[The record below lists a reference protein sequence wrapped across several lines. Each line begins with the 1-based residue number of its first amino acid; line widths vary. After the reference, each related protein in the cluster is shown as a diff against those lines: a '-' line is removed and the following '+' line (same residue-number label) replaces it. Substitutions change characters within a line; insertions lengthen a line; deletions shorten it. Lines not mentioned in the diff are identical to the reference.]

1 MAKNKF
7 QLTYDHIKRENQF
20 LKILVLMLSVV
31 ILVVVLITDKDPL
44 VIRESLTDIEL
55 IDIKSS
61 QLNEYDVEIFLRHFI
76 NNLNLYDSYKIDDA
90 YLSLNMMDE
99 SLRNRFLNDVF
110 KQGAIQSIKNMK
122 ATTTTTFQEISFEQQ
137 GSNQLKATVI
147 YTRTQDFFHSKET
160 KDHVIRLDIMA
171 TILKGR
177 SKHNPYGM
185 VVSEYKRTKL
195 GAKS

>member
-7 QLTYDHIKRENQF
+7 ELTYDHLKKENQF
-20 LKILVLMLSVV
+20 LKIMVLMLTIVT
-31 ILVVVLITDKDPL
+31 LIIFLTTDNDPL
-44 VIRESLTDIEL
+44 VIRESLTDIEM

-90 YLSLNMMDE
+90 YLALNMMDD
-99 SLRNRFLNDVF
+99 SLSNRFINDVF
-110 KQGAIQSIKNMK
+110 KKGAVESIKNMK
-122 ATTTTTFQEISFEQQ
+122 ATTTTKFQEISFEQQ
-137 GSNQLKATVI
+137 GNDRIKATVV
-147 YTRTQDFFHSKET
+147 YTRTQDFFHSKES

-177 SKHNPYGM
+177 TKNNPYGM
-185 VVSEYKRTKL
+185 LVSEYKRTKL